1 MKKLSYAKFIP
12 LLFMRLMLFSFLL
25 CLPFIIRYCLD
36 FEVIKATKACRKDP
50 QYKLLEIG
58 DRITVKC
65 DLEAFVTQNEKDDD
79 SNSTYSSSGG
89 YRENQIDRDE
99 DNETIDERR
108 SPRSSSK
115 KSKFRCK
122 GEGVTGKMTRFGALG
137 LATCHGK
144 WLRLTVDKPKRCTHH
159 DAQYIFV

>member
-1 MKKLSYAKFIP
+1 MNFHVVSL
-12 LLFMRLMLFSFLL
+12 LLFFT
-25 CLPFIIRYCLD
+25 IRYCVD

-79 SNSTYSSSGG
+79 NSTYNNYG
-89 YRENQIDRDE
+89 YRDNEVDREE
-99 DNETIDERR
+99 DNETIDDRR
-108 SPRSSSK
+108 SPRNSNK

-122 GEGVTGKMTRFGALG
+122 GEGATGKNTRFSALG
-137 LATCHGK
+137 VPTCHGK
-144 WLRLTVDKPKRCTHH
+144 WMRLTVSQPKRCTHH